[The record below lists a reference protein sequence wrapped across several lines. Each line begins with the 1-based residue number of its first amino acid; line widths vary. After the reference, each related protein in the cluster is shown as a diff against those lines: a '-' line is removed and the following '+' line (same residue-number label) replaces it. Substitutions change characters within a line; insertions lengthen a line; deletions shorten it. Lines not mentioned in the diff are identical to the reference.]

1 MPPAQHSSARFLLC
15 RLICYDL
22 RLVCTGGKMKL
33 LYWLDEWLTLNDN
46 DKQAKL
52 PTSGGDLLGD
62 VYVKYHFIDIN
73 KPLLFTFSPA
83 GTNVQERDL
92 NDDFSPWGFQLA
104 QKQNVNIIAFQHLGK
119 SNWFRNRNLIFFVE
133 QLSPLLS
140 PFKTKLGY
148 GLSRGGFA
156 VGAFAKLL
164 KLDNVLFFH
173 PVSTK
178 NKQLAP
184 WDDRSSTEIAQQ
196 YDWQSDYHD
205 LDLGDA
211 EGYIIYDPTNR
222 IDRQH
227 AKRYKQLTHL
237 RVFGMGHGTHATYLN
252 KFGFYKHVAVD
263 FIRHQQ
269 IDIAQFRLQTKTL
282 RFKEDYY
289 KRLNKANARST
300 HRQALLSK
308 AHNILI
314 DEKQAHVQEHQAQI
328 DIQPLIDVAIKHQ
341 DEHPK
346 DAIEL
351 LKLAQQLAPEDPLVK
366 HKLKQLK

>member
-1 MPPAQHSSARFLLC
+1 
-15 RLICYDL
+15 
-22 RLVCTGGKMKL
+22 MKL
-33 LYWLDEWLTLNDN
+33 LYWLDEWLTLND
-46 DKQAKL
+46 DERQAKL

-62 VYVKYHFIDIN
+62 VYVKYHFVDLN

-83 GTNVQERDL
+83 GTDVQERDL
-92 NDDFSPWGFQLA
+92 NEDFAPWGYHLA

-119 SNWFRNRNLIFFVE
+119 SNWFRNRNLIFFIE
-133 QLSPLLS
+133 QLAPLLS

-164 KLDNVLFFH
+164 KLDKVLFFH

-178 NKQLAP
+178 NKLLAP

-196 YDWQSDYHD
+196 YDWQGDYHD

-252 KFGFYKHVAVD
+252 KFGFYKQVAVD
-263 FIRHQQ
+263 FIRDQQ

-282 RFKEDYY
+282 RLKEDYY
-289 KRLNKANARST
+289 KKLNKANAKSP
-300 HRQALLSK
+300 HRQALLST
-308 AHNILI
+308 AHTILI
-314 DEKQAHVQEHQAQI
+314 DEKATHVKEHQAQI

-341 DEHPK
+341 DENPT
-346 DAIEL
+346 DAIKL
-351 LKLAQQLAPEDPLVK
+351 LEVAQQLVPDDPLVE

>member
-1 MPPAQHSSARFLLC
+1 MR
-15 RLICYDL
+15 
-22 RLVCTGGKMKL
+22 TGGKMKL
-33 LYWLDEWLTLNDN
+33 LYWLDEWLTLSDN
-46 DKQAKL
+46 EKQAKL

-62 VYVKYHFIDIN
+62 VYVKYHFVDLN

-83 GTNVQERDL
+83 GTDVQERDL
-92 NDDFSPWGFQLA
+92 NQDFAPWGYHLA

-119 SNWFRNRNLIFFVE
+119 SNWFRNRNLIFFIE
-133 QLSPLLS
+133 QLSTLLS
-140 PFKTKLGY
+140 PFETKLGY

-164 KLDNVLFFH
+164 KLDKVLLFH

-178 NKQLAP
+178 NKLIAP
-184 WDDRSSTEIAQQ
+184 WDDRSSTDIAQQ
-196 YDWQSDYHD
+196 YDWQGEYHD

-227 AKRYKQLTHL
+227 ARRYQQLTHL

-252 KFGFYKHVAVD
+252 KFGFYKQVAVD
-263 FIRHQQ
+263 FIANQQ

-282 RFKEDYY
+282 RLKEDYY
-289 KRLNKANARST
+289 KKLNKANANSP
-300 HRQALLSK
+300 HRQALLST
-308 AHNILI
+308 AHTILI
-314 DEKQAHVQEHQAQI
+314 DEKAAHVQEHQEKI

-341 DEHPK
+341 DENPN
-346 DAIEL
+346 DAIKL
-351 LKLAQQLAPEDPLVK
+351 LEVAQQLAPDDPLVE
-366 HKLKQLK
+366 HKLRQLE

>member
-1 MPPAQHSSARFLLC
+1 
-15 RLICYDL
+15 
-22 RLVCTGGKMKL
+22 MKL
-33 LYWLDEWLTLNDN
+33 LYWLDEWLTLND
-46 DKQAKL
+46 DERQAKL

-62 VYVKYHFIDIN
+62 VYVKYHFVDLT

-83 GTNVQERDL
+83 GTDIQERDL
-92 NDDFSPWGFQLA
+92 NEDFAPWGYHLA
-104 QKQNVNIIAFQHLGK
+104 QKQDVNIIAFQHLGK
-119 SNWFRNRNLIFFVE
+119 SNWFRNRNLIFFIE
-133 QLSPLLS
+133 QLSTLLS

-164 KLDNVLFFH
+164 KLDKVLLFH

-178 NKQLAP
+178 NKLIAP

-196 YDWQSDYHD
+196 YDWQGDYHD

-211 EGYIIYDPTNR
+211 KGYIIYDPTNR

-252 KFGFYKHVAVD
+252 KFGFYKQVAVD
-263 FIRHQQ
+263 FIRDQQ

-282 RFKEDYY
+282 RLKEDYY
-289 KRLNKANARST
+289 KKLNQANAKSA
-300 HRQALLSK
+300 HRQALLST
-308 AHNILI
+308 AHTILI
-314 DEKQAHVQEHQAQI
+314 DEKAAHVKEHQAKI
-328 DIQPLIDVAIKHQ
+328 DIQPLIEVAIKHQ
-341 DEHPK
+341 DESPN
-346 DAIEL
+346 DAIKL
-351 LKLAQQLAPEDPLVK
+351 LEVAQQLVPDDPLVE
-366 HKLKQLK
+366 HKLRQLE